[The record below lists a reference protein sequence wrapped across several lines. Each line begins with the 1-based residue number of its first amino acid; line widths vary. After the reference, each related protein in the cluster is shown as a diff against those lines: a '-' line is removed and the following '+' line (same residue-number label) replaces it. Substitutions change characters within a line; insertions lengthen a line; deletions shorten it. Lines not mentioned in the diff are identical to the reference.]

1 MRVAIIG
8 LGIMGSA
15 MASRLLDQGHEV
27 IVNNRTR
34 EKASVVVE
42 HGAVWRDTP
51 REAAAGVDVVISF
64 VTDAVV
70 LDAVAVSPD
79 GILAGI
85 GADSVHC
92 DMSTIAPAAA
102 LTVSERYGKAGRR
115 YVQAPVLGSWK
126 QILEGSL
133 LVFGGGDS
141 ADIDRCV
148 PVWNSFAKKIWRFD
162 TAEQS
167 AAAKLACNILIGQM
181 IVGLGQTLA
190 LADAS
195 GVPAETMLDIIANS
209 NLASPMY
216 ASKGKTIAEGNYKP
230 NFIVRNMLK
239 DLRLAS
245 DYALEEALSL
255 PSNAANREL
264 FIRAIADGFGDEDY
278 SAVVKTM
285 IRRQKSGLSDE

>member
-15 MASRLLDQGHEV
+15 MASRLIDQGNEV
-27 IVNNRTR
+27 VVNNRTR
-34 EKASVVVE
+34 EKASAAVDR
-42 HGAVWRDTP
+42 GAVWRDTP
-51 REAAAGVDVVISF
+51 KEAAADVDVVISF
-64 VTDAVV
+64 VTDASALDVV
-70 LDAVAVSPD
+70 AFSPD

-85 GADSVHC
+85 RPDSVHC
-92 DMSTIAPAAA
+92 DMSTVAPGAATLA
-102 LTVSERYGKAGRR
+102 CDRYRQAGRR
-115 YVQAPVLGSWK
+115 YVQAPVLGSWR

-133 LVFGGGDS
+133 LVFGGGDGV
-141 ADIDRCV
+141 DIDRCV
-148 PVWNSFAKKIWRFD
+148 PVWDSFAKKVWRFD
-162 TAEQS
+162 NAEQS

-190 LADAS
+190 LAGAG
-195 GVPAETMLDIIANS
+195 GVPVETMLDIIASS

-216 ASKGKTIAEGNYKP
+216 ASKGKTIAEGNFKP

-245 DYALEEALSL
+245 DYAIDKTLSL

-264 FIRAIADGFGDEDY
+264 FIRAIIDGFGDEDY

-285 IRRQKSGLSDE
+285 MGGGSSE

>member
-15 MASRLLDQGHEV
+15 MASRLIDGGHEV

-34 EKASVVVE
+34 DKASIVVE
-42 HGAVWRDTP
+42 RGATWRETP

-64 VTDAVV
+64 VTDAAALDVV
-70 LDAVAVSPD
+70 AFSPD

-85 GADSVHC
+85 GADAVHC
-92 DMSTIAPAAA
+92 DMSTIAPGAAVA
-102 LTVSERYGKAGRR
+102 AYERYRKAGRR

-126 QILEGSL
+126 QILDGSL
-133 LVFGGGDS
+133 LVFGGGDPV
-141 ADIDRCV
+141 DIDRCSE
-148 PVWNSFAKKIWRFD
+148 VWDSFAKKVWRFD
-162 TAEQS
+162 TVEQS
-167 AAAKLACNILIGQM
+167 AAAKLACNVLIGQM
-181 IVGLGQTLA
+181 IVGIGQTLA
-190 LADAS
+190 LAGAG
-195 GVPAETMLDIIANS
+195 GVPVETMLDIIANS

-216 ASKGKTIAEGNYKP
+216 ASKGKSIAEGNYKP

-245 DYALEEALSL
+245 DYAIDKTLSL

-285 IRRQKSGLSDE
+285 MRQIE